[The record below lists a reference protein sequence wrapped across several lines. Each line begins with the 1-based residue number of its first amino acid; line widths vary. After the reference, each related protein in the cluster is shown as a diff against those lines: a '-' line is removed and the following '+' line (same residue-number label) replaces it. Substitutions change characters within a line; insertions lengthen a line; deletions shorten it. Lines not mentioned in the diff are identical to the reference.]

1 MRNLSYFHEI
11 KSGPKSCSK
20 KVWKGLTI
28 NDPCCSGPLVC
39 CTNASEKLEWHWND
53 SYFFCIDQSV
63 WVGQSGQVAPETG
76 AKASWKDKTSNYQWL
91 PAAPR
96 EMLGKREA
104 KTARM
109 RSGHACE

>member
-1 MRNLSYFHEI
+1 MIRAVL
-11 KSGPKSCSK
+11 
-20 KVWKGLTI
+20 
-28 NDPCCSGPLVC
+28 GPLFVVQ
-39 CTNASEKLEWHWND
+39 TRQKSLNGIGTTVI
-53 SYFFCIDQSV
+53 FFCIDQSV